1 METYHFIVLELTDSH
16 GIIHRGVAYT
26 LQHPH
31 QYVNRLCDN
40 WIKTGKISSNAINN
54 GIVERALNAAFLSW
68 KGIKKQTRLE
78 EHLKYFTI
86 IQKASDLAGV
96 YGYQRE
102 ILENANAD
110 KYRTI
115 ARISYLHP
123 VNKWTSE
130 ELVYKIIK
138 KQYKSYTVIYQ
149 YRPKFLKNPDGG
161 QLSYDVFIS
170 ELNVAIEYQGKQHFE
185 PVEFFG
191 GAKAFESVQLRDK
204 LKAQLSR
211 ENGVKLVYINYWEEI
226 TPELIFD
233 KIGFYPNQ

>member
-1 METYHFIVLELTDSH
+1 METYHFIVLELTDTS
-16 GIIHRGVAYT
+16 GAISRGVAYT
-26 LQHPH
+26 LQKPH
-31 QYVNRLCDN
+31 QYVNKICDK
-40 WIKTGKISSNAINN
+40 WIKTGKIASNAINN
-54 GIVERALNAAFLSW
+54 GIVERALNAAFKSW
-68 KGIKKQTRLE
+68 KGVRKQIRLE
-78 EHLKYFTI
+78 EHLKYFTVV
-86 IQKASDLAGV
+86 QNADDLADV
-96 YGYQRE
+96 YGHQRD
-102 ILENANAD
+102 ILEAANRGEYKD
-110 KYRTI
+110 EI
-115 ARISYLHP
+115 RISYLRP

-138 KQYKSYTVIYQ
+138 KHYKGPVIYQ
-149 YRPKFLKNPDGG
+149 YRPAFLKNPDGG

-170 ELNVAIEYQGKQHFE
+170 ELNVAVEYQGKQHFE

-233 KIGFYPNQ
+233 KIGIYPNQ